1 MITFR
6 TSAEIKEDRRV
17 VLTLPAETPLGQAVL
32 TVTIAPRPADIEEPG
47 SLRRYFG
54 AIRSGDIRS
63 ADASR
68 IDADLASAYEDSHD
82 EDN

>member
-17 VLTLPAETPLGQAVL
+17 VLTLPAETPLGRADL
-32 TVTIAPRPADIEEPG
+32 TVTIASRPAGMDEPD

-54 AIRSGDIRS
+54 TIRSGDKRS

-82 EDN
+82 EDS